1 MNPWTAVRGSGT
13 TSPKSA
19 DCGGDVHLVVSSQR
33 GRKVSEKINR
43 KVALRRVPVGM
54 PAAEDFELVS
64 EPIRS
69 LAEGEM
75 LLRTRWLS
83 LDPYMRSVFMNAAAN
98 VGHTIIGGTVSEVVE
113 SRAPDWAPGDFV
125 LGYYGWQ
132 EYSIATPQDVQWNN
146 PSMPIKRWD
155 GSLGPA
161 STAVGVLGMTGYT
174 AYQGLLNVAR
184 VRAGETVVVSA
195 ASGAVGQVVG
205 QLAKIHGARAVGVAG
220 GPEKCSWCVD
230 EGGFDACVD
239 YKTPTFPEDLRA
251 ATPGGV
257 DVYFENVGGDVLE
270 AVIPL
275 LNPGCRVPI
284 CGYIAHYN
292 DTAGDRRPTPPERLR
307 AKGLPAL
314 KPGVDDPA
322 GGFRFFGFSELAGTH
337 PAAEQALTALSGW
350 IADGTLTYRE
360 SITDGI
366 ESSVGAFIGMLKGE
380 NFGKT
385 IVRVN

>member
-1 MNPWTAVRGSGT
+1 MSKTVNRTVR
-13 TSPKSA
+13 
-19 DCGGDVHLVVSSQR
+19 
-33 GRKVSEKINR
+33 
-43 KVALRRVPVGM
+43 LRRVPVGM
-54 PAAEDFELVS
+54 PVADDFEVVS
-64 EPIRS
+64 APIRA

-83 LDPYMRSVFMNAAAN
+83 LDPYMRSVFMNTAAN
-98 VGHTIIGGTVSEVVE
+98 VGKTIIGGTVSEILE
-113 SRAPDWAPGDFV
+113 SRAPGWTPGELV
-125 LGYYGWQ
+125 VGYYGWQ
-132 EYSIATPQDVQWNN
+132 EYSVATAQDVQWNN
-146 PSMPIKRWD
+146 PSMPIAKWD
-155 GSLGPA
+155 GSLGSA

-205 QLAKIHGARAVGVAG
+205 QLAKIRGARAVGVAG
-220 GPEKCSWCVD
+220 GPEKCAWCV
-230 EGGFDACVD
+230 ETGGFDACID

-251 ATPGGV
+251 AATDGV

-292 DTAGDRRPTPPERLR
+292 DTAGDQRPTPPERLR
-307 AKGLPAL
+307 AEGLPVLA
-314 KPGVDDPA
+314 PGADNPA

-337 PAAEQALTALSGW
+337 PAAEQALSALSEW
-350 IADGTLTYRE
+350 IADGALTYRE

-366 ESSVGAFIGMLKGE
+366 ESSIGAFIGMLKGD

-385 IVRVN
+385 IVRVS

>member
-1 MNPWTAVRGSGT
+1 MTET
-13 TSPKSA
+13 
-19 DCGGDVHLVVSSQR
+19 
-33 GRKVSEKINR
+33 INR
-43 KVALRRVPVGM
+43 KVTLRRVPVGI
-54 PAAEDFELVS
+54 PAAEDFETVS
-64 EPIRS
+64 EPIRP
-69 LAEGEM
+69 LTEGEM

-98 VGHTIIGGTVSEVVE
+98 VGKTIIGGTVSEVLE
-113 SRAPDWAPGDFV
+113 SRAPDWTPGEFV

-132 EYSIATPQDVQWNN
+132 EYSIATAQDVQWNS
-146 PSMPIKRWD
+146 PSMPIEKWD

-220 GPEKCSWCVD
+220 GPAKCAWCVD
-230 EGGFDACVD
+230 EAGFDACID
-239 YKTPTFPEDLRA
+239 YKARTFPQDLRA
-251 ATPGGV
+251 ATPDGV

-292 DTAGDRRPTPPERLR
+292 DTAGERRPTPVERLR
-307 AKGLPAL
+307 AEGLPVL
-314 KPGVDDPA
+314 EPGSADPA

-337 PAAEQALTALSGW
+337 PAAEQALTRLSAW
-350 IADGTLTYRE
+350 VADGALKYRE

-366 ESSVGAFIGMLKGE
+366 ESSVGAFIGMQKGD

-385 IVRVN
+385 IVRLG

>member
-1 MNPWTAVRGSGT
+1 MSKTVNRQVR
-13 TSPKSA
+13 
-19 DCGGDVHLVVSSQR
+19 
-33 GRKVSEKINR
+33 
-43 KVALRRVPVGM
+43 LRRVPVGM
-54 PAAEDFELVS
+54 PAAEDFEVVS
-64 EPIRS
+64 APIPS

-83 LDPYMRSVFMNAAAN
+83 LDPYMRSVFMNTEAN
-98 VGHTIIGGTVSEVVE
+98 VGNTIIGGTVSEVLD
-113 SRAPDWAPGDFV
+113 SRAPKWTPGELV
-125 LGYYGWQ
+125 VGYYGWQ
-132 EYSIATPQDVQWNN
+132 EYSIATAQDVQWNN
-146 PSMPIKRWD
+146 PSMPIAKWD

-174 AYQGLLNVAR
+174 AYQGLLNVAG

-220 GPEKCSWCVD
+220 GPEKCAWCVGT
-230 EGGFDACVD
+230 GGFDACID
-239 YKTPTFPEDLRA
+239 YKTATFPDDLRA
-251 ATPGGV
+251 ATPDGV

-292 DTAGDRRPTPPERLR
+292 DTADDRRPTPLERLQ
-307 AKGLPAL
+307 AEGLPVLA
-314 KPGVDDPA
+314 PGADGLA

-337 PAAEQALTALSGW
+337 PAAEQALAALSEW
-350 IADGTLTYRE
+350 IADGALTYRE

-366 ESSVGAFIGMLKGE
+366 ESSIDAFIGMLKGD

-385 IVRVN
+385 IVRVS